1 MRVKQSQDQFG
12 SFPTLPHDVGQ
23 NKIDRMVRSNDVQG
37 RLPVFEEDD
46 SWFELGA
53 ADSLILHPDWAACML
68 HVNRPERAAKEERIY
83 Q

>member
-1 MRVKQSQDQFG
+1 MRVKQSQNQFE
-12 SFPTLPHDVGQ
+12 SFPTPHHDVGQ
-23 NKIDRMVRSNDVQG
+23 DKIDRMVRTNDFQG

-46 SWFELGA
+46 AWFELGA
-53 ADSLILHPDWAACML
+53 ADSLILHPDSAACIL